1 MGHTLNI
8 AGGFKDGDDTIVE
21 LLFPIPHMLPDMDR
35 SNGRV
40 MQLAT
45 QLFALRLLR

>member
-21 LLFPIPHMLPDMDR
+21 LLCPIPHMLPDMDR